1 MVDTQRSHETVL
13 SEKAKLIEK
22 LNANLAECHS
32 RYQSL
37 LMEKKN
43 SDVSHLLHE
52 IQQKTLEIDEFKSE
66 IIQLKVSI
74 SVFEKQ
80 ISSLL

>member
-1 MVDTQRSHETVL
+1 
-13 SEKAKLIEK
+13 
-22 LNANLAECHS
+22 
-32 RYQSL
+32 
-37 LMEKKN
+37 MEKKN